1 MLHKVDAGDEIMIEA
16 TAKVLRR
23 STREEKKDGQ
33 AEPKKTTTI
42 EIQFTHMGM
51 APKGAYSEA
60 FKEAT
65 KGKT

>member
-1 MLHKVDAGDEIMIEA
+1 MLHKVELHDLKRA
-16 TAKVLRR
+16 
-23 STREEKKDGQ
+23 
-33 AEPKKTTTI
+33 TTI